1 MRNIE
6 LKVANKNDL
15 WRSQAH
21 LASTGSLSQS
31 VHSKALPSQSN
42 LIPIAQRKKS
52 ILEARK
58 QLMSQNT
65 DAGKKKK
72 ATQNEKTE
80 YGTGTHMSQKNL
92 RNGKIEYKDF
102 ETRANSMIK
111 ITPASQASYVKRGV
125 PACAKD
131 KYFHLHNLLNGA
143 PLNFQS
149 FKSVS
154 SENLRANV
162 DLPSTAAYGSQPSFL
177 NINAVSISK
186 SQYLRGY
193 EDKGTG
199 ISPPKQSSKALVDE
213 RIPDGI
219 SKLIEDYQHNQSQQ
233 EQLQARRRQEEMEFH
248 MQALSALGKREQ
260 GLQTQDFDLLNASI

>member
-1 MRNIE
+1 
-6 LKVANKNDL
+6 
-15 WRSQAH
+15 
-21 LASTGSLSQS
+21 
-31 VHSKALPSQSN
+31 
-42 LIPIAQRKKS
+42 
-52 ILEARK
+52 
-58 QLMSQNT
+58 
-65 DAGKKKK
+65 
-72 ATQNEKTE
+72 
-80 YGTGTHMSQKNL
+80 MSQKNL

-111 ITPASQASYVKRGV
+111 ITPASQASYVKRRV

-131 KYFHLHNLLNGA
+131 KYFHLHNLLNRA

-149 FKSVS
+149 LKSVS
-154 SENLRANV
+154 SENLRANA

-199 ISPPKQSSKALVDE
+199 VSPPKHSIKTLVDD

-219 SKLIEDYQHNQSQQ
+219 SKLIEDYQNSQSQQ

-248 MQALSALGKREQ
+248 VQALASLGKRE
-260 GLQTQDFDLLNASI
+260 

>member
-6 LKVANKNDL
+6 LQVANKNDL

-21 LASTGSLSQS
+21 LASAGNLAQS
-31 VHSKALPSQSN
+31 VHAKALPSQSN

-72 ATQNEKTE
+72 ATQNEETG
-80 YGTGTHMSQKNL
+80 YGTGTHTSQKNL
-92 RNGKIEYKDF
+92 HNGKIEYKDF

-143 PLNFQS
+143 PANFQS

-154 SENLRANV
+154 SENLRANA

-186 SQYLRGY
+186 SQYLRAH

-199 ISPPKQSSKALVDE
+199 ISPPKIVGVRSSKALVDE

-233 EQLQARRRQEEMEFH
+233 ELLQARRRQEEMEFH
-248 MQALSALGKREQ
+248 MQALSSLGKREQ
-260 GLQTQDFDLLNASI
+260 GL